1 MAILYLC
8 PGRESESWV
17 IPLKRLLPND
27 EVWVWPDVPD
37 PAKVEVVLAWKQP
50 REELKRYPNL
60 KLISSIG
67 AGVEHLVEDPTLPD
81 GVPIVRIVED
91 RLTIG
96 MVEYVVLHVLK
107 RHRWVQEMEANQRAK
122 VWKWLPPQ
130 DTPTT
135 TVGILGLGALGGATA
150 AVLKQIGFK
159 VVGWSRSPK
168 NVPGIESFHGPD
180 GLKPF
185 LSACAHVASLLPN
198 TPETRG
204 ILNAETLAAL
214 PRGAHVINAGRGSAI
229 VDADLLA
236 ALESGHVS
244 WASLDV
250 FNTEPLPADS
260 PYWTHPRV
268 TVTPHNAADS
278 IAEYVVPTI
287 VENIERLRAGKPLQ
301 NLVDRTRGY

>member
-17 IPLKRLLPND
+17 APLKRLLPND
-27 EVWVWPDVPD
+27 EVWVWPEVPD

-50 REELKRYPNL
+50 RDELKRYPNL

-67 AGVEHLVEDPTLPD
+67 AGVEHLVEDPTLPA

-107 RHRWVQEMEANQRAK
+107 RHRWVHEMEANQRAK

-135 TVGILGLGALGGATA
+135 TVGILGMGALGSA
-150 AVLKQIGFK
+150 AAAALKQIGFQ
-159 VVGWSRSPK
+159 VIGWSRSPK
-168 NVPGIESFHGPD
+168 TVPGVESFHGKD

-185 LSACAHVASLLPN
+185 LSKCAHVASLLPN
-198 TPETRG
+198 TAETRG
-204 ILNAETLAAL
+204 ILNRDTLAAL
-214 PRGAHVINAGRGSAI
+214 ARGAHVINAGRGSAV

-236 ALESGHVS
+236 ALDSGHVS

-260 PYWTHPRV
+260 PYWTHPHV

-278 IAEYVVPTI
+278 IADYVVPTI
-287 VENIERLRAGKPLQ
+287 VENIELLRAGKPLK
-301 NLVDRTRGY
+301 NLVDRNRGY

>member
-8 PGRESESWV
+8 PGRESETWV
-17 IPLKRLLPND
+17 TPLERLLPND
-27 EVWVWPDVPD
+27 EVWVWPEVPD

-50 REELKRYPNL
+50 WDELKRYPNL

-67 AGVEHLVEDPTLPD
+67 AGVEHLVEDPTLPE

-122 VWKWLPPQ
+122 LWKWLPPQ

-135 TVGILGLGALGGATA
+135 TVGILGMGALGGAAA
-150 AVLKQIGFK
+150 AVLKQIGFR

-168 NVPGIESFHGPD
+168 AVAGIESFHGPD

-185 LSACAHVASLLPN
+185 LSVCAHVASLLPN

-236 ALESGHVS
+236 ALETGHVS

-278 IAEYVVPTI
+278 IADYVVPTI

>member
-17 IPLKRLLPND
+17 EPLKRLLPND
-27 EVWVWPDVPD
+27 EVWVWPEVPD

-50 REELKRYPNL
+50 RDELKRYPNL

-107 RHRWVQEMEANQRAK
+107 RHRWVQEMEANQRAR

-135 TVGILGLGALGGATA
+135 TVGILGMGALGSAAA
-150 AVLKQIGFK
+150 AVLKQIGFR
-159 VVGWSRSPK
+159 VVGWSRGPK
-168 NVPGIESFHGPD
+168 DIPGIESFHGPK

-185 LSACAHVASLLPN
+185 LSVCAHVASLLPN

-204 ILNAETLAAL
+204 ILNAESLAAL

-236 ALESGHVS
+236 ALETGHVS

-278 IAEYVVPTI
+278 IADYVVPTI
-287 VENIERLRAGKPLQ
+287 VDNIERLRAGKALQ